1 MRQPECSADSERR
14 PLVPHYCLL
23 IRFRTAFR
31 LLSLSRR
38 SSRAELIFDSSFS
51 SAPFRFRRRCALGF
65 RGLISKTCM
74 TTRRRCIQIWWGTS
88 QHTCSTAWVST
99 ADVRISLNH
108 MRPTAKI
115 ICRGVTAAGWTKCHH
130 CAKCCQLNLRRGFRG
145 VDTRDG
151 FQQQIVE
158 VSPKG
163 GTLVLF
169 DSVAVPHEVA
179 PTQWRVI
186 GSLCL
191 AISMRIS
198 KSRGLGW
205 TSRETGIRFGGGH
218 TTEMTRSRIT
228 SAD

>member
-1 MRQPECSADSERR
+1 MHTNLVGYQPAYVLYCVGVDGRREDLSQPHEANSEDHLPWGDGSWLDEVPSLRQMLPA
-14 PLVPHYCLL
+14 H
-23 IRFRTAFR
+23 
-31 LLSLSRR
+31 
-38 SSRAELIFDSSFS
+38 
-51 SAPFRFRRRCALGF
+51 
-65 RGLISKTCM
+65 
-74 TTRRRCIQIWWGTS
+74 
-88 QHTCSTAWVST
+88 
-99 ADVRISLNH
+99 
-108 MRPTAKI
+108 
-115 ICRGVTAAGWTKCHH
+115 
-130 CAKCCQLNLRRGFRG
+130 LRRGFRG